1 MSVPDEDLIFDSF
14 TMSATTC
21 EDFITLHRD
30 RLNAKSKGNAQ
41 MGTTAAHIK
50 GRLHPL
56 LIQTPNGELLCKIPS
71 CDSYATAGLWKRDH
85 YASQIPSDLAQVD
98 ADGERLAVI
107 FYTRKSVEDAQKRHE
122 RALEGEAKKRKRSG
136 R

>member
-1 MSVPDEDLIFDSF
+1 MVTVP
-14 TMSATTC
+14 
-21 EDFITLHRD
+21 
-30 RLNAKSKGNAQ
+30 
-41 MGTTAAHIK
+41 AHIK
-50 GRLHPL
+50 GTLHPM
-56 LIQTPNGELLCKIPS
+56 LIESPNGELLCKIPS